1 MAEGTP
7 VPGYLTI
14 TPGGPDTPTLG
25 PGGSSTAQS
34 YFAQKAKEDAATG
47 SPAPATADP
56 APPIGLRDS
65 HKGKIIAIAPDVK
78 FVGARGQNPTPFITR
93 AYTDDQ
99 PEHYSPDVRY
109 EGDRAMRFN
118 SDVSKTYGGQPGT
131 GRGVKSDTYMDRTF
145 PQTHSTNVRING
157 SPAMRK
163 GDLFDHNG
171 SSPEN
176 ANTIAKAQH
185 PGPADAKAAPKPN
198 FWTRVWGG
206 ARVVGGVIEGAG
218 AAAVFTG
225 GTAADATGVGAVV
238 GVPAQIGAV
247 AVGANAVDNVQ
258 TGLRELWYGT
268 PQETLGQMGAGAVA
282 KGLGASQGTVEATK
296 EAVGA
301 GQGLIGGGGG
311 AASEASTI
319 GRELSEAQRLEK
331 LAKDAKEARDAKKAE
346 EVAEDGSGGVRVA
359 KKRFKN
365 PCKHLAKGDPNG
377 KGKYRGG
384 SYSGAPGSDA
394 AKIQSHHSPADS
406 AYDTLPSGQKPAM
419 QMDTGDHQL
428 TASHGWQGL
437 DGADYRQTQSDLIAS
452 GQSRS
457 ATAMDVQDAREIAR
471 AQGDPRKYN
480 TAMLEMLKYRK
491 CLEAHGL
498 I

>member
-14 TPGGPDTPTLG
+14 TPGGPDTPTLS

-93 AYTDDQ
+93 AFTDDQ

-238 GVPAQIGAV
+238 GVPAQVGAV

-282 KGLGASQGTVEATK
+282 KGLGASEGTVEATK

-331 LAKDAKEARDAKKAE
+331 LAKDAKEAKDAKAAE
-346 EVAEDGSGGVRVA
+346 EAAADGAGGVRIA
-359 KKRFKN
+359 RKKSLREQYLGRTPEKSSRTGRQVMDRMT
-365 PCKHLAKGDPNG
+365 KEGKIRVDPETGATQFQSSNENWYDLSQADMAHTTDAVTWWNNTG
-377 KGKYRGG
+377 YQYGAQSPEARSFLLNSDNYELELNSINRSQG
-384 SYSGAPGSDA
+384 SILG
-394 AKIQSHHSPADS
+394 
-406 AYDTLPSGQKPAM
+406 
-419 QMDTGDHQL
+419 
-428 TASHGWQGL
+428 
-437 DGADYRQTQSDLIAS
+437 QTQS
-452 GQSRS
+452 
-457 ATAMDVQDAREIAR
+457 
-471 AQGDPRKYN
+471 
-480 TAMLEMLKYRK
+480 YRPP
-491 CLEAHGL
+491 GS
-498 I
+498 